1 MGPGHQHENHKKN
14 LLIDNSKFSE
24 YFSTSI
30 GRLLFFSQ
38 HNTLMVGDG
47 IDAYD
52 VDRLEI
58 DPVNRLFKQINF
70 NKARSPDSISSC
82 LFKACADELTSA

>member
-1 MGPGHQHENHKKN
+1 MSISLQALGAY
-14 LLIDNSKFSE
+14 
-24 YFSTSI
+24 YFSANTT
-30 GRLLFFSQ
+30 Q
-38 HNTLMVGDG
+38 HSDGGDG